1 MKFSDNESISEK
13 TSRLRIFQ
21 WFSFSR
27 FVLRFTVEQNRDEI
41 CICIRA
47 VRQRRVLLPLR
58 VSCQM
63 RLAGIIQKLSVL
75 YENLKQ
81 KIMWGCLLPV
91 SRLMEIWRFK
101 RDFLFGPSFPPIFY
115 SSRFLEFFPPGI
127 GFVLQAI
134 AIRTVHA
141 TANAFVIV
149 STFAYIALEF
159 PHRVARIFVSCFLYH
174 HQLLHLGFSWRSILQ
189 FKLIKSLLLSSK
201 IYSDIFIAGIIYE
214 CYLLSSFQ
222 ASKLLFFF

>member
-1 MKFSDNESISEK
+1 
-13 TSRLRIFQ
+13 
-21 WFSFSR
+21 
-27 FVLRFTVEQNRDEI
+27 
-41 CICIRA
+41 
-47 VRQRRVLLPLR
+47 
-58 VSCQM
+58 
-63 RLAGIIQKLSVL
+63 
-75 YENLKQ
+75 
-81 KIMWGCLLPV
+81 
-91 SRLMEIWRFK
+91 
-101 RDFLFGPSFPPIFY
+101 
-115 SSRFLEFFPPGI
+115 LEFFPPGI

-222 ASKLLFFF
+222 ASKPLFFFFFNQTPILGQSLGTHRLQIWMCVKNCRIWDRAIFQTARGLYHLEKTYWNQPHSCLH